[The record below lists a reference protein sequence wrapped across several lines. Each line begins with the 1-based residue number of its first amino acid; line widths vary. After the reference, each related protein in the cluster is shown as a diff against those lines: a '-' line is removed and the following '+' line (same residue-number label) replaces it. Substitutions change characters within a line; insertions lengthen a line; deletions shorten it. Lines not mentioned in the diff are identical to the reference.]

1 MTPDATPPFDL
12 TGEILDLVREIGIVL
27 GRLSSDLPPE
37 RHILLRRANKIRT
50 VHASCAV
57 EGNTLTAEQVEAV
70 LEGRRVQGPVTEIR
84 EVQNA
89 LEAYERIEEWDPA
102 ASGDLKTAHGV
113 LMAGLVDRPGEFR
126 RGAAGI
132 AGAAGIVH
140 VAPPADRVPFLV
152 DDLLDWLDEADVHP
166 LIKGCVVHYELE
178 FIHPFVDGNGRLGR
192 LWQTLILG
200 RWNPVCLLLPVEHV
214 IRNRQEAYYAALRES
229 DSAGRS
235 TPFIRFMLRA
245 IRDSLDE
252 LAREADTAATPQ
264 VTPQVKRLLAACEG
278 EFSRAELQERLGL
291 MDRKHFRASYLLP
304 ALDAGLIEMTIPDK
318 PRSSAQRYRLTAL
331 GKASRR
337 ETFEE

>member
-1 MTPDATPPFDL
+1 MTPDAAPPFDL
-12 TGEILDLVREIGIVL
+12 TDEILDLVSEIETTL
-27 GRLSSDLPPE
+27 GLLNSYLPPE
-37 RHILLRRANKIRT
+37 RHILLRRANRIRT

-57 EGNTLTAEQVEAV
+57 EGNTLTAEQVEAL
-70 LEGRRVQGPVTEIR
+70 LEGRRVRGPAMEIR
-84 EVQNA
+84 EVKNA
-89 LEAYERIEEWDPA
+89 LEAYERIEEWNPTE
-102 ASGDLKTAHGV
+102 SCDLKTAHGV
-113 LMAGLVDRPGEFR
+113 LMADLVERPGEFR
-126 RGAAGI
+126 HGAAGI
-132 AGAAGIVH
+132 AGAVGIVH

-152 DDLLDWLDEADVHP
+152 DDLLDWLNEAGAHP

-291 MDRKHFRASYLLP
+291 ADRKHFRASYLLP

-318 PRSSAQRYRLTAL
+318 PRSSAQRYRLTAF
-331 GKASRR
+331 GNRSRR
-337 ETFEE
+337 EAFEE